1 MGPKTNFSTFSK
13 EIRNLPPKASGA
25 NYASKEISAPNQPK
39 PFPHSRLRSSAPGML
54 LAQDRTAP
62 ACARLVPLFL
72 VSYQDVFRGWLGRSP
87 PAPPLSL
94 DRRPGSYLVTRK

>member
-54 LAQDRTAP
+54 LARDRTVP
-62 ACARLVPLFL
+62 ACARPIPALLSVLSAC
-72 VSYQDVFRGWLGRSP
+72 VSRAREDDLPRR
-87 PAPPLSL
+87 
-94 DRRPGSYLVTRK
+94 DRQAHIGSDAT